1 MKTKRFTTEIIQ
13 TLEKYLPEFEVI
25 GPDQGG
31 TDPDPD
37 RSYFA
42 LATPT
47 LDGRAFLSLF
57 CSSYGGQVEMFP
69 ICTVS
74 RFYVM
79 EDGGGVVIA
88 DPTQYHICLLTFYGR
103 CVVVDVFASV
113 DKKQSLAFGPLGLQQ
128 AGESLYKQS
137 LRDQWH
143 NFSSY
148 YGKMALSNVC
158 MEWDGA
164 PPF

>member
-1 MKTKRFTTEIIQ
+1 MKSKIFTTEILQ
-13 TLEKYLPEFEVI
+13 TLGKYLPEFEVI
-25 GPDQGG
+25 GPDQGESDLG
-31 TDPDPD
+31 PD

-57 CSSYGGQVEMFP
+57 VNNDRVEMFP
-69 ICTVS
+69 IGTVS
-74 RFYVM
+74 RFYVK
-79 EDGGGVVIA
+79 ENGGTVVIP
-88 DPTQYHICLLTFYGR
+88 DPRQIHLCLLTFHGR
-103 CVVVDVFASV
+103 LVAVDVFASV

-128 AGESLYKQS
+128 AGEFLYRQS
-137 LRDQWH
+137 LRGQWH

-164 PPF
+164 PPY

>member
-1 MKTKRFTTEIIQ
+1 MKSKKFTYEILQ
-13 TLEKYLPEFEVI
+13 ALGKYLPEFEVI
-25 GPDQGG
+25 GPDQVES
-31 TDPDPD
+31 DLRPDS
-37 RSYFA
+37 SYFA

-47 LDGRAFLSLF
+47 FDGRAFLSLF

-74 RFYVM
+74 RFYVK
-79 EDGGGVVIA
+79 ENGGDIVIA
-88 DPTQYHICLLTFYGR
+88 DLKQIHVCLLTFHGR
-103 CVVVDVFASV
+103 LIAVDVFASV

-128 AGESLYKQS
+128 AGEFLYRQS
-137 LRDQWH
+137 LRGQWH

-148 YGKMALSNVC
+148 YGKMALSNVS
-158 MEWDGA
+158 MERDGA